1 MGNETSSPLF
11 KRRGVAQ
18 GSGMATFCFD
28 LYTADSPRCLQYCT
42 AHLYIDDCHL
52 HISFQPDHMEEGIA
66 GVNSDLNSIMRWS
79 ASNGLKLNISKC
91 FVLHIAPQQIIQ
103 ALSEGGV
110 QVMWMVRP

>member
-1 MGNETSSPLF
+1 MKLRRLSLSDVVLLREVACPLF
-11 KRRGVAQ
+11 V
-18 GSGMATFCFD
+18 
-28 LYTADSPRCLQYCT
+28 LYTADLPRCLNFCT
-42 AHLYIDDCHL
+42 GHLYIDDCNL
-52 HISFQPDHMEEGIA
+52 HISFHPEQMEEPIA
-66 GVNSDLNSIMRWS
+66 DVNSGLNSIMRWS